1 MTLTEKIKSNPYL
14 KVSNCT
20 DIADLE
26 YAIDELKK
34 LDAEFG
40 ENNKTLLKI
49 WAKFLDKKKKLEAK
63 ASNFNYD
70 TSASAL
76 CSFMAAQDEQ
86 KTFSPLHPIFEQA
99 LKPFM
104 P

>member
-1 MTLTEKIKSNPYL
+1 MTLTEKIAANPYL

-20 DIADLE
+20 DVNDLE
-26 YAIDELKK
+26 SAMDELRK

-49 WAKFLDKKKKLEAK
+49 WAQMLEKKKRLEAQP
-63 ASNFNYD
+63 SN
-70 TSASAL
+70 
-76 CSFMAAQDEQ
+76 
-86 KTFSPLHPIFEQA
+86 LHPVFLQA

>member
-1 MTLTEKIKSNPYL
+1 MTLTEKINSNPYL

-26 YAIDELKK
+26 NAMNELKI

-49 WAKFLDKKKKLEAK
+49 WRKFLDKKKKLEVK
-63 ASNFNYD
+63 AS
-70 TSASAL
+70 TSN
-76 CSFMAAQDEQ
+76 M
-86 KTFSPLHPIFEQA
+86 HPIFSQA
-99 LKPFM
+99 LKPFGIR
-104 P
+104 